1 MIEFQELV
9 GSNFLSF
16 RELDFD
22 FIDHDFLLILG
33 QNSDSESSSS
43 NGSGKS
49 ALLEA
54 LVWVLFGRTLR
65 GLTFD
70 EVVNNQTKKGCQI
83 DLWFKKDKQE
93 YHLRRHRA
101 DPAEGNAL
109 KLYEEISSQ
118 GASKELS
125 RASNRETQ
133 QLLEEILGMNFE
145 IFMNSVAFPQGSAQF
160 FSTLSDAEQKAILE
174 KMLSLETL
182 SEAQIRV
189 KADLK
194 TLDLSISQN
203 ELKLS
208 NLQTKQETVE
218 SQSEQ
223 LKRSHLSFEEERQ
236 REIKELLQQI
246 RIEKDK
252 TQELNTFKANKLRQ
266 QHSLKVKITK
276 NTEALSGIEEKQDES
291 RELESK
297 LYKVEAKEGP
307 LKKETRIA
315 TAKLNRIIALEG
327 KATCPTC
334 GQSVS
339 GKLMEEQ
346 RKALELEIED
356 LSTQQDDLLDEKEGI
371 KLQLRE
377 LEKEFNRLS
386 ELEVELSRAKN
397 TLEASQ
403 KELWEF
409 QSSVKLSEERAGQ
422 LKEQAY
428 DLKSKINPHQEGMAE
443 VAKTL
448 ENLSQEIGKVEDEQN
463 DLEKEREYLAFWVA
477 GFGDR
482 GLKSFILDS
491 VIPTL
496 NDETNRC
503 LSILSDGT
511 IRANFHTQTQ
521 LKSGEYREK
530 FGLDIWTENGADR
543 YLGLSG
549 GEQRRLNLAV
559 LMSLRRLAQM
569 QAGAQC
575 NLLLADEIFDALDQ
589 PGLER
594 AVELLK
600 VQRQNGA
607 KVIVISHSDELQ
619 EHFQDILTVQKEG
632 GISRLLEGDQ

>member
-1 MIEFQELV
+1 MIEFQKLT
-9 GSNFLSF
+9 GRNFLSF
-16 RELDFD
+16 KELDFS
-22 FIDHDFLLILG
+22 FSGHDFLLILG

-65 GLTFD
+65 NLTYD
-70 EVVNNQTKKGCQI
+70 EVVNNQIG
-83 DLWFKKDKQE
+83 KDCLISLSFASNGGTYALERYRKDSQ
-93 YHLRRHRA
+93 
-101 DPAEGNAL
+101 EGNAL
-109 KLYEEISSQ
+109 RLFEGK
-118 GASKELS
+118 KELTE
-125 RASNRETQ
+125 ASNKETQ
-133 QLLEEILGMNFE
+133 NLLEQLIGMNFE

-160 FSTLSDAEQKAILE
+160 FSTLSDSEQKSILE
-174 KMLSLETL
+174 RMLSLETL

-194 TLDLSISQN
+194 TLELSISQN

-218 SQSEQ
+218 AQSEQ
-223 LKRSHLSFEEERQ
+223 LKRSHLAFEEDRQ
-236 REIKELLQQI
+236 QAIKELLQQI
-246 RIEKDK
+246 RAEKEK
-252 TQELNTFKANKLRQ
+252 TQELNEFKANKLRQ

-276 NTEALSGIEEKQDES
+276 NTELLSGMEEKQDES
-291 RELESK
+291 GKLESK
-297 LYKVEAKEGP
+297 LYKVEAKEES
-307 LKKETRIA
+307 LKREAGGVSR
-315 TAKLNRIIALEG
+315 KLTNIKVLKG

-339 GKLMEEQ
+339 GKLVEEQ
-346 RKALELEIED
+346 RKALELELED
-356 LSTQQDDLLDEKEGI
+356 LSVQQDEVLDEKEEI
-371 KLQLRE
+371 RLQLRE
-377 LEKEFNRLS
+377 LEKEFTRLS

-409 QSSVKLSEERAGQ
+409 QSSVELSKERANQ

-428 DLKSKINPHQEGMAE
+428 ELKSKTNPHQESIAE
-443 VAKTL
+443 VKKTL
-448 ENLSQEIGKVEDEQN
+448 GDLSQEVEKVGTEKDN
-463 DLEKEREYLAFWVA
+463 LEEEREYLNFWVA

-491 VIPTL
+491 VVPTL
-496 NDETNRC
+496 NDETNKC

-511 IRANFHTQTQ
+511 IKASFHTQTQ
-521 LKSGEYREK
+521 LKGGEMREK

-619 EHFQDILTVQKEG
+619 EHFQDILVVQKEDG
-632 GISRLLEGDQ
+632 VSRLLIEESVE